1 MHKNGKFIPLLAL
14 GFTFFLSGCDYFAD
28 KHLVEEMKEQQKE
41 QETKINLLEKQQK
54 EQEAKINLLE
64 KQQATIIN
72 TTKKVTEVVGRVER
86 KQRLFDYTELDP
98 SQTHYFIINNGN
110 IGLAGRILSIEPIDN
125 GSVIH
130 LDLVNLLSIP
140 VSNLAFNMTW
150 GTKKPSEAKDLPR
163 WKQLL
168 LNTKMDSTIELLPG
182 AWTNVTLTLKGVSPN
197 NLKYLKIGIDME
209 NVIFDSIQPIN
220 DTKKG
225 NDSNLLIVFYV
236 QIMPD
241 DFVMQLHRF

>member
-28 KHLVEEMKEQQKE
+28 KHLVEELKKQQKE

-54 EQEAKINLLE
+54 EQEAKIKLLE
-64 KQQATIIN
+64 KQQTTLIN
-72 TTKKVTEVVGRVER
+72 TTQKVAEVVGRVER

-98 SQTHYFIINNGN
+98 SQTRYFIINNGN
-110 IGLAGRILSIEPIDN
+110 IGLAGRILSIEPIDD

-163 WKQLL
+163 WRQLL

-182 AWTNVTLTLKGVSPN
+182 TWTNVTLTLKGVSPN
-197 NLKYLKIGIDME
+197 NLKYLKIGINME

-220 DTKKG
+220 DTKKK
-225 NDSNLLIVFYV
+225 
-236 QIMPD
+236 PKK
-241 DFVMQLHRF
+241 

>member
-28 KHLVEEMKEQQKE
+28 KHLVEELKKQQKE

-64 KQQATIIN
+64 KQEATVIN
-72 TTKKVTEVVGRVER
+72 TTQKVAEVVGRIER

-98 SQTHYFIINNGN
+98 SQTRYFIINNGN
-110 IGLAGRILSIEPIDN
+110 IGLAGRILSIEPIDD

-168 LNTKMDSTIELLPG
+168 LNTKMDSTIEFLPG
-182 AWTNVTLTLKGVSPN
+182 TWTNVTLTLKGVSPN
-197 NLKYLKIGIDME
+197 NLKYLKIGINME

-220 DTKKG
+220 DTKKK
-225 NDSNLLIVFYV
+225 
-236 QIMPD
+236 PKK
-241 DFVMQLHRF
+241 

>member
-28 KHLVEEMKEQQKE
+28 KHLVEELKKQQKE

-54 EQEAKINLLE
+54 EQEAKMNLLE
-64 KQQATIIN
+64 KQQATLIN
-72 TTKKVTEVVGRVER
+72 TTQKVAEVVGRVER

-98 SQTHYFIINNGN
+98 SQTRYFIINNGN
-110 IGLAGRILSIEPIDN
+110 IGLAGRILSIEPIDD

-182 AWTNVTLTLKGVSPN
+182 TWTNVTLTLKGVSPN
-197 NLKYLKIGIDME
+197 NLKYLKIGINME

-220 DTKKG
+220 DTKKK
-225 NDSNLLIVFYV
+225 
-236 QIMPD
+236 PKK
-241 DFVMQLHRF
+241 

>member
-28 KHLVEEMKEQQKE
+28 KHLVEELKKQQKE

-54 EQEAKINLLE
+54 EQETKINLLE
-64 KQQATIIN
+64 KQQTTLIN
-72 TTKKVTEVVGRVER
+72 TTQKVAEVVGRVER

-98 SQTHYFIINNGN
+98 SQTRYFIINNGN
-110 IGLAGRILSIEPIDN
+110 IGLAGRILSIEPIDD

-163 WKQLL
+163 WRQLL

-182 AWTNVTLTLKGVSPN
+182 TWTNVTLTLKGVSPN
-197 NLKYLKIGIDME
+197 NLKYLKIGINME

-220 DTKKG
+220 DTKKK
-225 NDSNLLIVFYV
+225 
-236 QIMPD
+236 PKK
-241 DFVMQLHRF
+241 

>member
-64 KQQATIIN
+64 KQQTTIIN
-72 TTKKVTEVVGRVER
+72 TTQKVAEVVGRVER

-98 SQTHYFIINNGN
+98 SQTRYFIINNGN

-182 AWTNVTLTLKGVSPN
+182 TWTNVTLTLKGVSPN
-197 NLKYLKIGIDME
+197 NLKYLKIGINME

-220 DTKKG
+220 DTKKK
-225 NDSNLLIVFYV
+225 
-236 QIMPD
+236 PKK
-241 DFVMQLHRF
+241 

>member
-28 KHLVEEMKEQQKE
+28 KHLVEELKKQQKE

-64 KQQATIIN
+64 KQQDIFIN
-72 TTKKVTEVVGRVER
+72 TTQKVAEVVGRVER

-98 SQTHYFIINNGN
+98 SQTRYFIINNGN
-110 IGLAGRILSIEPIDN
+110 IGLAGRILSIEPIDD

-182 AWTNVTLTLKGVSPN
+182 TWTNVTLTLKGVSPN
-197 NLKYLKIGIDME
+197 NLKYLKIGINME

-220 DTKKG
+220 DTKKK
-225 NDSNLLIVFYV
+225 
-236 QIMPD
+236 PKK
-241 DFVMQLHRF
+241 

>member
-28 KHLVEEMKEQQKE
+28 KHLVEELKKQQKE

-64 KQQATIIN
+64 KQQTTIIN
-72 TTKKVTEVVGRVER
+72 TTQKVAEVVGRVER

-98 SQTHYFIINNGN
+98 SQTRYFIINNGN
-110 IGLAGRILSIEPIDN
+110 IGLAGRILSIEPIDD

-150 GTKKPSEAKDLPR
+150 GTKKPSEAKVLPR

-182 AWTNVTLTLKGVSPN
+182 TWTNVTLTLKGVSPN
-197 NLKYLKIGIDME
+197 NLKYLKIGINME

-220 DTKKG
+220 DTKKK
-225 NDSNLLIVFYV
+225 
-236 QIMPD
+236 PKK
-241 DFVMQLHRF
+241 

>member
-54 EQEAKINLLE
+54 AKINPLE

-163 WKQLL
+163 CKQLL

-220 DTKKG
+220 DTKKK
-225 NDSNLLIVFYV
+225 
-236 QIMPD
+236 PKK
-241 DFVMQLHRF
+241 

>member
-1 MHKNGKFIPLLAL
+1 GKFIPLLAL

-28 KHLVEEMKEQQKE
+28 KHLVEELKKQQKE

-64 KQQATIIN
+64 KQQTTIIN
-72 TTKKVTEVVGRVER
+72 TTQKVAEVVGRVER

-98 SQTHYFIINNGN
+98 SQTRYFIINNGN
-110 IGLAGRILSIEPIDN
+110 IGLAGRILSIEPIDD

-163 WKQLL
+163 WKKLL

-182 AWTNVTLTLKGVSPN
+182 TWTNVTLTLKGVSPN
-197 NLKYLKIGIDME
+197 NLKYLKIGINME

-220 DTKKG
+220 DTKKK
-225 NDSNLLIVFYV
+225 
-236 QIMPD
+236 PKK
-241 DFVMQLHRF
+241 

>member
-130 LDLVNLLSIP
+130 LDLANLLSIP

-220 DTKKG
+220 DTKKKPKKIIAI
-225 NDSNLLIVFYV
+225 DTTILEKESTYS
-236 QIMPD
+236 
-241 DFVMQLHRF
+241 

>member
-1 MHKNGKFIPLLAL
+1 
-14 GFTFFLSGCDYFAD
+14 DYFAD
-28 KHLVEEMKEQQKE
+28 KHLVEELKKQQKE

-64 KQQATIIN
+64 KQQTTVIN
-72 TTKKVTEVVGRVER
+72 TTQKVAEVVGRVER

-98 SQTHYFIINNGN
+98 SQTRYFIINNGN
-110 IGLAGRILSIEPIDN
+110 IGLAGRILSIEPIDD

-182 AWTNVTLTLKGVSPN
+182 TWTNVTLTLKGVSPN
-197 NLKYLKIGIDME
+197 NLKYLKIGINME

-220 DTKKG
+220 DTKKK
-225 NDSNLLIVFYV
+225 
-236 QIMPD
+236 PKK
-241 DFVMQLHRF
+241 

>member
-1 MHKNGKFIPLLAL
+1 
-14 GFTFFLSGCDYFAD
+14 FLSGCDYFAD
-28 KHLVEEMKEQQKE
+28 KHLVEELKKQQKE

-64 KQQATIIN
+64 KQQTTIIN
-72 TTKKVTEVVGRVER
+72 TTQKVAEVVGRVER

-98 SQTHYFIINNGN
+98 SQTRYFIINNGN
-110 IGLAGRILSIEPIDN
+110 IGLAGRILSIEPIDD

-182 AWTNVTLTLKGVSPN
+182 TWTNVTLTLKGVSPN
-197 NLKYLKIGIDME
+197 NLKYLKIGINME

-220 DTKKG
+220 DTKKK
-225 NDSNLLIVFYV
+225 
-236 QIMPD
+236 PKK
-241 DFVMQLHRF
+241 

>member
-28 KHLVEEMKEQQKE
+28 KHLVEELKKQQKE

-64 KQQATIIN
+64 KQQTTVIN
-72 TTKKVTEVVGRVER
+72 TTQKVAEVVGRIER

-98 SQTHYFIINNGN
+98 SQTRYFIINNGN
-110 IGLAGRILSIEPIDN
+110 IGLAGRILSIEPIDD

-182 AWTNVTLTLKGVSPN
+182 TWTNVTLTLKGVSPN
-197 NLKYLKIGIDME
+197 NLKYLKIGINME

-220 DTKKG
+220 DTKKK
-225 NDSNLLIVFYV
+225 
-236 QIMPD
+236 PKK
-241 DFVMQLHRF
+241 

>member
-1 MHKNGKFIPLLAL
+1 
-14 GFTFFLSGCDYFAD
+14 
-28 KHLVEEMKEQQKE
+28 LVEELKKQQKE

-64 KQQATIIN
+64 KQQDIVIN
-72 TTKKVTEVVGRVER
+72 TTQKVAEVVGRVER

-98 SQTHYFIINNGN
+98 SQTRYFIINNGN
-110 IGLAGRILSIEPIDN
+110 IGLAGRILSIEPIDD

-182 AWTNVTLTLKGVSPN
+182 TWTNVTLTLKGVSPN
-197 NLKYLKIGIDME
+197 NLKYLKIGINME

-220 DTKKG
+220 DTKKK
-225 NDSNLLIVFYV
+225 
-236 QIMPD
+236 PKK
-241 DFVMQLHRF
+241 

>member
-1 MHKNGKFIPLLAL
+1 LAL

-28 KHLVEEMKEQQKE
+28 KHLVEELKKQQKE

-64 KQQATIIN
+64 KQQDIVIN
-72 TTKKVTEVVGRVER
+72 TTQKVAEVVGRVER

-98 SQTHYFIINNGN
+98 SQTRYFIINNGN
-110 IGLAGRILSIEPIDN
+110 IGLAGRILSIEPIDD

-182 AWTNVTLTLKGVSPN
+182 TWTNVTLTLKGVSPN
-197 NLKYLKIGIDME
+197 NLKYLKIGINME

-220 DTKKG
+220 DTKKK
-225 NDSNLLIVFYV
+225 
-236 QIMPD
+236 PKK
-241 DFVMQLHRF
+241 

>member
-28 KHLVEEMKEQQKE
+28 KHLVEELKKQQKE

-64 KQQATIIN
+64 KQQTTVIN
-72 TTKKVTEVVGRVER
+72 TTQKVAEVVGRVER

-98 SQTHYFIINNGN
+98 SQTRYFIINNGN
-110 IGLAGRILSIEPIDN
+110 IGLAGRILSIEPIDD

-182 AWTNVTLTLKGVSPN
+182 TWTNVTLTLKGVSPN
-197 NLKYLKIGIDME
+197 NLKYLKIGINME

-220 DTKKG
+220 DTKKKPKKIIAI
-225 NDSNLLIVFYV
+225 DTTILEKESTY
-236 QIMPD
+236 P
-241 DFVMQLHRF
+241 

>member
-28 KHLVEEMKEQQKE
+28 KHLVEELKKQQKE

-54 EQEAKINLLE
+54 EQEAKMNLLE
-64 KQQATIIN
+64 KQQATVIN
-72 TTKKVTEVVGRVER
+72 TTQKVAEVVGRVER

-150 GTKKPSEAKDLPR
+150 GYEKTFRGKRSASLATTPAQHKNGFDNR
-163 WKQLL
+163 
-168 LNTKMDSTIELLPG
+168 
-182 AWTNVTLTLKGVSPN
+182 TLTGSMDKRHAN
-197 NLKYLKIGIDME
+197 IKRRIA
-209 NVIFDSIQPIN
+209 Q
-220 DTKKG
+220 
-225 NDSNLLIVFYV
+225 
-236 QIMPD
+236 
-241 DFVMQLHRF
+241 

>member
-28 KHLVEEMKEQQKE
+28 KHLVEELKKQQKE

-64 KQQATIIN
+64 KQQATVIN
-72 TTKKVTEVVGRVER
+72 TTQKVAEVVGRIER

-98 SQTHYFIINNGN
+98 SQTRYFIINNGN
-110 IGLAGRILSIEPIDN
+110 IGLAGRILSIEPIDD

-182 AWTNVTLTLKGVSPN
+182 TWTNVTLTLKGVSPN
-197 NLKYLKIGIDME
+197 NLKYLK
-209 NVIFDSIQPIN
+209 
-220 DTKKG
+220 
-225 NDSNLLIVFYV
+225 
-236 QIMPD
+236 
-241 DFVMQLHRF
+241 

>member
-197 NLKYLKIGIDME
+197 NLKYLKIGINME

-220 DTKKG
+220 DTKKKPKKIIAI
-225 NDSNLLIVFYV
+225 DTIILEKESTYS
-236 QIMPD
+236 
-241 DFVMQLHRF
+241 

>member
-28 KHLVEEMKEQQKE
+28 KHLVEELKKQQKE

-64 KQQATIIN
+64 KQQDIVIN
-72 TTKKVTEVVGRVER
+72 TTQKVAEVVGRVER

-98 SQTHYFIINNGN
+98 SQTRYFIINNGN
-110 IGLAGRILSIEPIDN
+110 IGLAGRILSIEPIDD

-182 AWTNVTLTLKGVSPN
+182 TWTNVTLTLKGVSPN
-197 NLKYLKIGIDME
+197 NLKYLKIDINME

-220 DTKKG
+220 DTKKK
-225 NDSNLLIVFYV
+225 
-236 QIMPD
+236 PKK
-241 DFVMQLHRF
+241 

>member
-28 KHLVEEMKEQQKE
+28 KHLVEELKKQQKE

-64 KQQATIIN
+64 KQQTTVIN
-72 TTKKVTEVVGRVER
+72 TTQKVAEVVGRVER

-98 SQTHYFIINNGN
+98 SQTRYFIINNGN
-110 IGLAGRILSIEPIDN
+110 IGLAGRILSIEPIDD

-182 AWTNVTLTLKGVSPN
+182 TWTNVTLTLKGVSPN
-197 NLKYLKIGIDME
+197 NLKYLKIGINME

-220 DTKKG
+220 DTKK
-225 NDSNLLIVFYV
+225 N
-236 QIMPD
+236 PKK
-241 DFVMQLHRF
+241 

>member
-28 KHLVEEMKEQQKE
+28 KHLVEELKKQQKE
-41 QETKINLLEKQQK
+41 QETKINLLEKKQK

-64 KQQATIIN
+64 KQQATVIN
-72 TTKKVTEVVGRVER
+72 TTQKVAEVVGRVER

-98 SQTHYFIINNGN
+98 SQTRYFIINNGN
-110 IGLAGRILSIEPIDN
+110 IGLAGRILSIEPIDD

-182 AWTNVTLTLKGVSPN
+182 TWTNVTLTLKGVSPN
-197 NLKYLKIGIDME
+197 NLKYLKIGINME

-220 DTKKG
+220 DTKKK
-225 NDSNLLIVFYV
+225 
-236 QIMPD
+236 PKK
-241 DFVMQLHRF
+241 

>member
-1 MHKNGKFIPLLAL
+1 MHKNGKFILLLAL

-28 KHLVEEMKEQQKE
+28 KHLVEELKKQQKE

-64 KQQATIIN
+64 KQQTTIIN
-72 TTKKVTEVVGRVER
+72 TTQKVAEVVGRVER

-98 SQTHYFIINNGN
+98 SQTRYFIINNGN
-110 IGLAGRILSIEPIDN
+110 IGLAGRILSIEPIDD

-182 AWTNVTLTLKGVSPN
+182 TWTNVTLTLKGVSPN
-197 NLKYLKIGIDME
+197 NLKYLKIGINME

-220 DTKKG
+220 DTKKK
-225 NDSNLLIVFYV
+225 
-236 QIMPD
+236 PKK
-241 DFVMQLHRF
+241 

>member
-28 KHLVEEMKEQQKE
+28 KHLVEELKKQQKE

-64 KQQATIIN
+64 KQQDIVIN
-72 TTKKVTEVVGRVER
+72 TTQKVAEVVGRVER

-98 SQTHYFIINNGN
+98 SQTRYFIINNGN
-110 IGLAGRILSIEPIDN
+110 IGLAGRILSIEPIDD

-163 WKQLL
+163 WKKLL

-182 AWTNVTLTLKGVSPN
+182 TWTNVTLTLKGVSPN
-197 NLKYLKIGIDME
+197 NLKYLKIGINME

-220 DTKKG
+220 DTKKK
-225 NDSNLLIVFYV
+225 
-236 QIMPD
+236 PKK
-241 DFVMQLHRF
+241 

>member
-28 KHLVEEMKEQQKE
+28 RHLVEELKKQQKE

-64 KQQATIIN
+64 KQQDIVIN
-72 TTKKVTEVVGRVER
+72 TTQKVAEVVGRVER

-98 SQTHYFIINNGN
+98 SQTRYFIINNGN
-110 IGLAGRILSIEPIDN
+110 IGLAGRILSIEPIDD

-182 AWTNVTLTLKGVSPN
+182 TWTNVTLTLKGVSPN
-197 NLKYLKIGIDME
+197 NLKYLKIGINME

-220 DTKKG
+220 DTKKK
-225 NDSNLLIVFYV
+225 
-236 QIMPD
+236 PKK
-241 DFVMQLHRF
+241 

>member
-28 KHLVEEMKEQQKE
+28 KHLVEELKKQQKE

-54 EQEAKINLLE
+54 EQEAKMNLLE
-64 KQQATIIN
+64 KQQATVIN
-72 TTKKVTEVVGRVER
+72 TTQKVAEVVGRVER

-163 WKQLL
+163 WRQLL

-197 NLKYLKIGIDME
+197 NLKYLKIGINME

-220 DTKKG
+220 DTKKKPKIIAI
-225 NDSNLLIVFYV
+225 DTIILEKESTYS
-236 QIMPD
+236 
-241 DFVMQLHRF
+241 

>member
-28 KHLVEEMKEQQKE
+28 KHLVEELKKQQKE

-64 KQQATIIN
+64 KQQTTIIN
-72 TTKKVTEVVGRVER
+72 TTQKVAEVVGRVER

-98 SQTHYFIINNGN
+98 SQTRYFIINNGN
-110 IGLAGRILSIEPIDN
+110 IGLAGRILSIEPIDD

-168 LNTKMDSTIELLPG
+168 LNTKMDSTIELLSG
-182 AWTNVTLTLKGVSPN
+182 TWTNVTLTLKGVSPN
-197 NLKYLKIGIDME
+197 NLKYLKIGINME

-220 DTKKG
+220 DTKKK
-225 NDSNLLIVFYV
+225 
-236 QIMPD
+236 PKK
-241 DFVMQLHRF
+241 

>member
-54 EQEAKINLLE
+54 EQETKINLLE

-220 DTKKG
+220 DTKKKPKKIIAI
-225 NDSNLLIVFYV
+225 NTIILEKEITHS
-236 QIMPD
+236 
-241 DFVMQLHRF
+241 

>member
-1 MHKNGKFIPLLAL
+1 
-14 GFTFFLSGCDYFAD
+14 
-28 KHLVEEMKEQQKE
+28 KHLVEELKKQQKE

-64 KQQATIIN
+64 KQQTTIIN
-72 TTKKVTEVVGRVER
+72 TTQKVAEVVGRVER

-98 SQTHYFIINNGN
+98 SQTRYFIINNGN
-110 IGLAGRILSIEPIDN
+110 IGLAGRILSIEPIDD

-182 AWTNVTLTLKGVSPN
+182 TWTNVTLTLKGVSPN
-197 NLKYLKIGIDME
+197 NLKYLKIGINME

-220 DTKKG
+220 DTKKK
-225 NDSNLLIVFYV
+225 
-236 QIMPD
+236 PKK
-241 DFVMQLHRF
+241 

>member
-1 MHKNGKFIPLLAL
+1 

-28 KHLVEEMKEQQKE
+28 KHLVEELKKQQKE

-64 KQQATIIN
+64 KQQTTVIN
-72 TTKKVTEVVGRVER
+72 TTQKVAEVVGRVER

-98 SQTHYFIINNGN
+98 SQTRYFIINNGN
-110 IGLAGRILSIEPIDN
+110 IGLAGRILSIEPIDD

-182 AWTNVTLTLKGVSPN
+182 TWTNVTLTLKGVSPN
-197 NLKYLKIGIDME
+197 NLKYLKIGINME
-209 NVIFDSIQPIN
+209 NVI
-220 DTKKG
+220 
-225 NDSNLLIVFYV
+225 
-236 QIMPD
+236 
-241 DFVMQLHRF
+241 

>member
-28 KHLVEEMKEQQKE
+28 KHLVEELKKQQKE

-64 KQQATIIN
+64 KQQDIVIN
-72 TTKKVTEVVGRVER
+72 TTQKVAEVVGRIER

-98 SQTHYFIINNGN
+98 SQTRYFIINNGN
-110 IGLAGRILSIEPIDN
+110 IGLAGRILSIEPIDD

-182 AWTNVTLTLKGVSPN
+182 TWTNVTLTLKGVSPN
-197 NLKYLKIGIDME
+197 NLKYLKIGINME

-220 DTKKG
+220 DTKKK
-225 NDSNLLIVFYV
+225 
-236 QIMPD
+236 PKK
-241 DFVMQLHRF
+241 

>member
-1 MHKNGKFIPLLAL
+1 
-14 GFTFFLSGCDYFAD
+14 GCDYFAD
-28 KHLVEEMKEQQKE
+28 KHLVEELKKQQKE

-64 KQQATIIN
+64 KQQTTVIN
-72 TTKKVTEVVGRVER
+72 TTQKVAEVVGRVER

-98 SQTHYFIINNGN
+98 SQTRYFIINNGN
-110 IGLAGRILSIEPIDN
+110 IGLAGRILSIEPIDD

-182 AWTNVTLTLKGVSPN
+182 TWTNVTLTLKGVSPN
-197 NLKYLKIGIDME
+197 NLKYLKIGINME

-220 DTKKG
+220 DTKKKPKKIIAI
-225 NDSNLLIVFYV
+225 DTTILEKESTY
-236 QIMPD
+236 P
-241 DFVMQLHRF
+241 

>member
-1 MHKNGKFIPLLAL
+1 M

-28 KHLVEEMKEQQKE
+28 KHLVEELKKQQKE

-64 KQQATIIN
+64 KQQTTIIN
-72 TTKKVTEVVGRVER
+72 TTQKVAEVVGRVER

-98 SQTHYFIINNGN
+98 SQTRYFIINNGN
-110 IGLAGRILSIEPIDN
+110 IGLAGRILSIEPIDD

-182 AWTNVTLTLKGVSPN
+182 TWTNVTLTLKGVSPN
-197 NLKYLKIGIDME
+197 NLKYLKIGINME

-220 DTKKG
+220 DTKKKPKKIIAI
-225 NDSNLLIVFYV
+225 DTTILEKESTY
-236 QIMPD
+236 P
-241 DFVMQLHRF
+241 

>member
-28 KHLVEEMKEQQKE
+28 KHLVEELKKQQKE

-64 KQQATIIN
+64 KQQATVIN
-72 TTKKVTEVVGRVER
+72 TTQKVAEVVGRVER

-197 NLKYLKIGIDME
+197 NLKYLKIGINME

-220 DTKKG
+220 DTKKKPKKIIAI
-225 NDSNLLIVFYV
+225 DTIILEKEITHS
-236 QIMPD
+236 
-241 DFVMQLHRF
+241 

>member
-28 KHLVEEMKEQQKE
+28 KHLVEELKKQQKE

-54 EQEAKINLLE
+54 EQEKKINLLE
-64 KQQATIIN
+64 KQEATVIN
-72 TTKKVTEVVGRVER
+72 TTQKVAEVVGRVER

-163 WKQLL
+163 WRQLL

-197 NLKYLKIGIDME
+197 NLKYLKIGINME

-220 DTKKG
+220 DTKKKPKKIIAI
-225 NDSNLLIVFYV
+225 DTIILEKESTYS
-236 QIMPD
+236 
-241 DFVMQLHRF
+241 

>member
-28 KHLVEEMKEQQKE
+28 KHLVEELKKQQKE
-41 QETKINLLEKQQK
+41 QKTKINLLEKQQK

-64 KQQATIIN
+64 KQQTTVIN
-72 TTKKVTEVVGRVER
+72 TTQKVAEVVGRVER

-98 SQTHYFIINNGN
+98 SQTRYFIINNGN
-110 IGLAGRILSIEPIDN
+110 IGLAGRILSIEPIDD

-182 AWTNVTLTLKGVSPN
+182 TWTNVTLTLKGVSPN
-197 NLKYLKIGIDME
+197 NLKYLKIGINME

-220 DTKKG
+220 DTKKK
-225 NDSNLLIVFYV
+225 
-236 QIMPD
+236 PKK
-241 DFVMQLHRF
+241 

>member
-28 KHLVEEMKEQQKE
+28 KHLVEELKKQQKE

-64 KQQATIIN
+64 KQQTTVIN
-72 TTKKVTEVVGRVER
+72 TTQKVAEVVGRVER

-98 SQTHYFIINNGN
+98 SQTRYFIINNGN
-110 IGLAGRILSIEPIDN
+110 IGLAGRILSIEPIDD

-182 AWTNVTLTLKGVSPN
+182 TWTNVTLTLKGVSPN
-197 NLKYLKIGIDME
+197 NLKYLKIGINME

-220 DTKKG
+220 DTKKKPK
-225 NDSNLLIVFYV
+225 NNS
-236 QIMPD
+236 
-241 DFVMQLHRF
+241 H

>member
-14 GFTFFLSGCDYFAD
+14 GFTFFLSGCGYFAD
-28 KHLVEEMKEQQKE
+28 KHLVEELKKQQKE

-64 KQQATIIN
+64 KQQTTVIN
-72 TTKKVTEVVGRVER
+72 TTQKVAEVVGRVER

-98 SQTHYFIINNGN
+98 SQTRYFIINNGN
-110 IGLAGRILSIEPIDN
+110 IGLAGRILSIEPIDD

-182 AWTNVTLTLKGVSPN
+182 TWTNVTLTLKGVSPN
-197 NLKYLKIGIDME
+197 NLKYLKIGINME

-220 DTKKG
+220 DTKKKPKKIIAI
-225 NDSNLLIVFYV
+225 DTTILEKESTY
-236 QIMPD
+236 P
-241 DFVMQLHRF
+241 